1 MKTQLSTLAVLILAI
16 TTLLMANDPETN
28 PAANAKQSP
37 EELAACSVPSHA
49 ETTALD
55 EFKKS
60 NDEWKKLLS
69 PDQYRVLRE
78 QGTEPPFRNVYWNNK
93 DKGIYLC
100 AACEAPLFASAQKFD
115 SGTGWPSF
123 WDSIE
128 SSNVSETV
136 DTSHGMTR
144 TEVHCNRC
152 GGHLG
157 HIFPDGP
164 KPTRLR
170 YCINSASLEFVPKAE
185 LETRELDSYAKH
197 AK

>member
-1 MKTQLSTLAVLILAI
+1 MNLRRAALATLSLAA
-16 TTLLMANDPETN
+16 TTFLMATKNENET
-28 PAANAKQSP
+28 PAPQPQTA
-37 EELAACSVPSHA
+37 EELAACAVPSEA
-49 ETTALD
+49 KTTAL
-55 EFKKS
+55 EAFQKS
-60 NDEWKKLLS
+60 DSEWKELLNG
-69 PDQYRVLRE
+69 DQYRVLRQ
-78 QGTEPPFRNVYWNNK
+78 QGTEPPFRNQYWNNNN
-93 DKGIYLC
+93 KGVYLC
-100 AACEAPLFASAQKFD
+100 AGCQAPLFASAQKFD

-128 SSNVSETV
+128 SENVGETV

-157 HIFPDGP
+157 HVFPDGP

-170 YCINSASLEFVPKAE
+170 YCINSASLEFVAKSD
-185 LETRELDSYAKH
+185 LESRQLSAYAKH